1 MGSNLKLLNS
11 LEKLPQIWY
20 ISCIF
25 ISFTFISS
33 EGMQALFEGS
43 YAQSLRPLRALEEVK
58 TYIKEFSTQFG
69 KEEEI
74 CQHYCRFLIYML
86 QETLKPNLKEIA

>member
-1 MGSNLKLLNS
+1 
-11 LEKLPQIWY
+11 
-20 ISCIF
+20 
-25 ISFTFISS
+25 
-33 EGMQALFEGS
+33 MQGLFEGS

-74 CQHYCRFLIYML
+74 CQH
-86 QETLKPNLKEIA
+86 